1 MYSIKQSKQH
11 GHLMEMNMW
20 HTYSEPWIRE
30 TSFSFLLCCQN
41 DTLKM
46 RTEEQHIVQYVH
58 CTECHMNTDLLRRA
72 GWLVGKWTKRSRI
85 KKNRPNKIVYSQRQL
100 SVNCP
105 TPQAITNCSF
115 RFVLPIIVW
124 RGRGMQEDQ
133 QKTGYKNDTLWSR
146 CWCMVQCG
154 VYNYELRNRHRPNL
168 RIGRNWQRKITE

>member
-1 MYSIKQSKQH
+1 MTHIQRT
-11 GHLMEMNMW
+11 MNKRDKLQFFVVLPKRYAENENGRT
-20 HTYSEPWIRE
+20 TYCTI
-30 TSFSFLLCCQN
+30 C
-41 DTLKM
+41 TLYRM
-46 RTEEQHIVQYVH
+46 PHEYR
-58 CTECHMNTDLLRRA
+58 LA
-72 GWLVGKWTKRSRI
+72 SSGWLVGWQMNQTQQN
-85 KKNRPNKIVYSQRQL
+85 KKTRPNKIVYSQRQL